1 MTKRKKKKSKIKSKT
16 LVLSAILCCTVLVLL
31 IVMVVLSN
39 HEYYSLSSR
48 VDKVKREAKKEKNK
62 KIDYQ
67 TMGWIRVQGTNIDYP
82 IIQHIEDA
90 DEEDS
95 YPVEKES
102 YFWSRNSDDKLH
114 NNILIN
120 GHNIFNLSSRPKRK
134 SKLFKRAE
142 ELMSF
147 VYYDFAN
154 ENKYIQ
160 LTIDN
165 HDYIYKIFSVAFI
178 DGSDA
183 TFLPHFD
190 DISSKAMRDYLDI
203 LNQNSIYDY
212 DVDVNEKDK
221 IISVVTCNRMFS
233 DDSKE
238 VLYING
244 RLLRDN
250 EKINNYGVK
259 KNKNYGIL
267 EDLWEDV
274 EDEEV

>member
-1 MTKRKKKKSKIKSKT
+1 MKKAKKNKFKIKKKT
-16 LVLSAILCCTVLVLL
+16 LISCVVLCCILLVILVIMIIL
-31 IVMVVLSN
+31 DN
-39 HEYYSLSSR
+39 HEYYSVVSR
-48 VDKVKREAKKEKNK
+48 VDKVKKEVKKEKNQ
-62 KIDYQ
+62 KIDYR
-67 TMGWIRVQGTNIDYP
+67 TIGWIRVQGTNIDYP
-82 IIQHIEDA
+82 IIQHIEEA
-90 DEEDS
+90 EGEDV

-114 NNILIN
+114 NNMLIN
-120 GHNIFNLSSRPKRK
+120 GHNIFNLSSQPKRK

-147 VYYDFAN
+147 VYYDFAKEN
-154 ENKYIQ
+154 EYIQ
-160 LTIDN
+160 LTIDD

-183 TFLPHFD
+183 TFLPHLD
-190 DISSKAMRDYLDI
+190 DISIKSMKNFLTI

-212 DVDVNEKDK
+212 DVDVNENDK
-221 IISVVTCNRMFS
+221 IISVITCNRIFS

-238 VLYING
+238 VIYING
-244 RLLRDN
+244 RLLREN
-250 EKINNYGVK
+250 EKIKNYGVK
-259 KNKNYGIL
+259 KNKKYGIL